1 MEEKINLNYL
11 GYHWYEGNNTY
22 LYVYL
27 DDEGKAFYVYTRDN
41 NELKYELGIAV
52 TGSILSLF
60 DEANESMSKT
70 DLQANNNV
78 IDYGYLEK

>member
-1 MEEKINLNYL
+1 MNERVNLSYL

-22 LYVYL
+22 LYVYR

-41 NELKYELGIAV
+41 NDLEYELGVAIED
-52 TGSILSLF
+52 SILVLS
-60 DEANESMSKT
+60 NT
-70 DLQANNNV
+70 NTIDLQSNDNV